1 MQREVAAP
9 PAAATPTATAR
20 PSGGKNNGNSEDIA
34 QLQKENA
41 DLAASPNH
49 AKVDKQAPANDLP
62 KSPGGGGGGGA
73 SAEGG
78 GGGLHEQRTDTPP
91 RLSSLVVIRN
101 IMCSVGAAIRNDAA
115 EFFAYARRAA
125 LALQPSPAQS
135 RMLIAV
141 LLFYIAYR
149 ELLRLRRRR

>member
-20 PSGGKNNGNSEDIA
+20 PSGGKNHGNSEDIA
-34 QLQKENA
+34 QLQKENP

-49 AKVDKQAPANDLP
+49 AKVDKQGPANDLP

-73 SAEGG
+73 SAGG
-78 GGGLHEQRTDTPP
+78 GGGLHEHRTDTPP

-101 IMCSVGAAIRNDAA
+101 FMCSVVAAIRNDAA
-115 EFFAYARRAA
+115 EFFAYARRAMV
-125 LALQPSPAQS
+125 LQPLPAQS